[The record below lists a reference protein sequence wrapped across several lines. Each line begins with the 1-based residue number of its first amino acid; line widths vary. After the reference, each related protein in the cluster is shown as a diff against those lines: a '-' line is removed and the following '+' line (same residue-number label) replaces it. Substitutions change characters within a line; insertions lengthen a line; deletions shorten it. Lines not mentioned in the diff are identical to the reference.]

1 MLLNKVNE
9 EGYDKFST
17 GIAKID
23 MQQKMKAKSTLHI
36 YLEDFILSKYIGHK
50 FYHIKICVVLTY
62 AK

>member
-23 MQQKMKAKSTLHI
+23 MQQKNEGQINAAYLFRGFLFYQNTLVI
-36 YLEDFILSKYIGHK
+36 NFTTLK
-50 FYHIKICVVLTY
+50 FVSF
-62 AK
+62 